1 MNTEQFN
8 NLQDAKLKRMKDLS
22 IHLKISKATLWKW
35 VKEGKIQSIK
45 VSERV
50 TLFNVAEVEKALF
63 GAAL

>member
-1 MNTEQFN
+1 
-8 NLQDAKLKRMKDLS
+8 MKDLS